1 MKFTVNTQELK
12 TAMGIVSKNISAKS
26 NLPILCNVMLQQRY
40 TGDLILTG
48 VTQENTLS
56 VVCPMS
62 DVEDWRDICV
72 DAALLNSAL
81 STLGNQHI
89 SVEVRASEAVIT
101 YATGHFSFAVYE
113 ADDFPEPPCLPAD
126 AEAILIPTDVL
137 LSAVRTCKAFVA
149 NDKLRPVMN
158 GICMDLTPDALTFA
172 ASDGHKLVRKSFPEV
187 NTADHSGTLIIS
199 QPTAALLQLMPKGQY
214 LTVTFTDT
222 HAIFNTRGFEL
233 RARLVEGRFPNY
245 NSVIPTDNPYRV
257 EMSRSE
263 LMAALR
269 RVSAIGNQSHG
280 LIHLAVKR
288 GLTGQVLA
296 VQAEN
301 RDFSTSGYET
311 VAAEFNMGNEL
322 HIGFNSTT
330 LLGLLATHTTDR
342 VRLALADPTRAGVM
356 TDVDGDENLLTL
368 AMPMMLND

>member
-26 NLPILCNVMLQQRY
+26 NLPILCNVKLQQNIN
-40 TGDLILTG
+40 GDIILTG
-48 VTQENTLS
+48 ASQENTLS
-56 VVCPMS
+56 VVCPMG
-62 DVEDWRDICV
+62 DVEDWRDICI

-81 STLGNQHI
+81 STLGNQRV
-89 SVEVRASEAVIT
+89 SVEVKGSEAVIT
-101 YATGHFSFAVYE
+101 YATGHFSFAVFDVVE
-113 ADDFPEPPCLPAD
+113 FPTPPAIPTD
-126 AEAILIPTDVL
+126 APTLHLSTDVL
-137 LSAVRTCKAFVA
+137 LSAMRTCKAFVA
-149 NDKLRPVMN
+149 NDELRPVMN
-158 GICMDLTPDALTFA
+158 GICMDLVPSVLTFA

-187 NTADHSGTLIIS
+187 NTTDHSGTLIIS
-199 QPTAALLQLMPKGQY
+199 QPTAALLQLMPKGAD
-214 LTVTFTDT
+214 LTVTFTDAHVMFET
-222 HAIFNTRGFEL
+222 NGFTL
-233 RARLVEGRFPNY
+233 TARLIEGRFPNY
-245 NSVIPTDNPYRV
+245 NSVIPTGNPYHV
-257 EMSRSE
+257 EVSRSE
-263 LMAALR
+263 LQAALR
-269 RVSAIGNQSHG
+269 RVSAMGNQSHG

-288 GLTGQVLA
+288 DLMGQVLA

-311 VAAEFNMGNEL
+311 VTAESNMENEL